1 MHLDYLNSTDT
12 ILMAKIFL
20 IGFMGSGKSTVGRQ
34 LAAQLQYHF
43 IDLDTLIEQQEK
55 ATIAQ
60 LFASKGESYFREQ
73 EASHLRSVVKHER
86 VVVATGGGCPCYHDN
101 MDWMN
106 QHGVTVYLEASVK
119 LLTDRLKKEKDNRPL
134 LQGKSP
140 EALADF
146 IQQKLSE
153 RIAYYQAAQIS
164 IPAASLNGKKLA
176 LALRTKTFI

>member
-1 MHLDYLNSTDT
+1 
-12 ILMAKIFL
+12 MAKIFL

-34 LAAQLQYHF
+34 LATQLQYHF

-55 ATIAQ
+55 VTIAQ
-60 LFASKGESYFREQ
+60 LFASQGESYFREQ
-73 EASHLRSVVKHER
+73 EALHLRSLDKHER

-164 IPAASLNGKKLA
+164 ISAASLNGRKLA
-176 LALRTKTFI
+176 LALGTKTFI

>member
-1 MHLDYLNSTDT
+1 
-12 ILMAKIFL
+12 MAKIFL

-34 LAAQLQYHF
+34 LATQLQYHF
-43 IDLDTLIEQQEK
+43 VDLDTLIEQQEK

-60 LFASKGESYFREQ
+60 LFTSKGESYFREQ
-73 EASHLRSVVKHER
+73 EAFYLRSLKVHEKL
-86 VVVATGGGCPCYHDN
+86 VVATGGGCPCYHDN

-106 QHGVTVYLEASVK
+106 VHGVTVYLEASVK
-119 LLTDRLKKEKDNRPL
+119 LLADRLKKEKDNRPL

-153 RIAYYQAAQIS
+153 RITYYQAAQIS
-164 IPAASLNGKKLA
+164 IPAASLNGRTLA
-176 LALRTKTFI
+176 QALRTKTII